1 MINMTLVISRNSM
14 MTFKGTHNK
23 TKEIANEVNAR
34 YVLEGSV
41 RKSGNNLRI
50 TAKLIDAYNDSH
62 LWAEKY
68 NGTIE
73 DIFDIQER
81 VSRSIV
87 EALNLKL
94 TEEEDSHLSSHPI
107 QNTKAYECYIRARQE
122 IWKFTEKG
130 LDNAVI
136 LAQRGLELMGDNALL
151 YATKS
156 LALLFIQHYGIRSD
170 PSNLNEAYGYAA
182 KCMELDPNLP
192 QVQFVQGILAFKKG
206 HLQEAANIFKKVLH
220 KDQNNPEA
228 LHFLIVSCFLS
239 GKPAAAWPFAERL
252 L

>member
-62 LWAEKY
+62 LWAEKD

-107 QNTKAYECYIRARQE
+107 QNT
-122 IWKFTEKG
+122 
-130 LDNAVI
+130 
-136 LAQRGLELMGDNALL
+136 
-151 YATKS
+151 
-156 LALLFIQHYGIRSD
+156 
-170 PSNLNEAYGYAA
+170 
-182 KCMELDPNLP
+182 
-192 QVQFVQGILAFKKG
+192 
-206 HLQEAANIFKKVLH
+206 
-220 KDQNNPEA
+220 
-228 LHFLIVSCFLS
+228 
-239 GKPAAAWPFAERL
+239 
-252 L
+252 